1 MNFHLVFHVS
11 LLEPH
16 VANTFPGR
24 IERIPLPIQVDGLPE
39 FEVREILDSPIRRK
53 KIQYLVDWVGYD
65 ISERSW
71 QPVANLSNAQSAI
84 VDIHIHYPNSP
95 RSPFV
100 V

>member
-1 MNFHLVFHVS
+1 M
-11 LLEPH
+11 
-16 VANTFPGR
+16 ANTFPGR
-24 IERIPLPIQVDGLPE
+24 IERIPLPIHVDGLPK
-39 FEVREILDSPIRRK
+39 FEVREILDSRIRRK

-84 VDIHIHYPNSP
+84 ADFHIRYPDSP
-95 RSPFV
+95 ISPFV